1 MFHYLYIFA
10 IHTLYVFCGYSVNLD
25 SNIQISITFSSML
38 YRKVYFL
45 FEKLY
50 KKIVLRIYQTAPF
63 FKTILRHFH
72 IRNLINKLMYYLR
85 TWESNDSATV
95 VKIKNPI

>member
-1 MFHYLYIFA
+1 
-10 IHTLYVFCGYSVNLD
+10 
-25 SNIQISITFSSML
+25 ML

-50 KKIVLRIYQTAPF
+50 KVIVLRIYQTAPF

-85 TWESNDSATV
+85 T
-95 VKIKNPI
+95 